1 MIVYKIDV
9 LEELKKSGYSTA
21 RLRKEKIIGEKLIQT
36 IRKNE
41 MIGMTTLDK
50 ICTLLNLQPG
60 DIIAHVDIIKTTI

>member
-9 LEELKKSGYSTA
+9 LDELKKSGYSTA

-41 MIGMTTLDK
+41 MIGMATLDK
-50 ICTLLNLQPG
+50 ICALLNLQPG
-60 DIIAHVDIIKTTI
+60 DIIAHVE

>member
-9 LEELKKSGYSTA
+9 LDELKKSGYSTA
-21 RLRKEKIIGEKLIQT
+21 RLRKEKILGEKLIQT

-41 MIGMTTLDK
+41 MIGMATLDK

-60 DIIAHVDIIKTTI
+60 DIIAHVE